1 MKSLLEIYN
10 QDTSPDAHGD
20 KGTAHSY
27 IEHYYEN
34 AFKPYRDKDITLL
47 EIGIAQ
53 GQSLRMWREYFSP
66 DSRIIGYDIRDNNVD
81 CPGCEL
87 VYKDATNSNSFN
99 EINKLDI
106 VIDDGSHLFGQ
117 QLQSFNILFDK
128 LKSGGLYV
136 IEDVQE
142 IDAVKEQFLSL
153 NPNVQIF
160 DFRSIKNRKDD
171 IIIQILK

>member
-1 MKSLLEIYN
+1 MGAEFLIGPLTEATGVALKFLGTKAGRILSGLATKDSSTLSSAERE
-10 QDTSPDAHGD
+10 TKD
-20 KGTAHSY
+20 KL
-27 IEHYYEN
+27 IEQL
-34 AFKPYRDKDITLL
+34 R
-47 EIGIAQ
+47 Q
-53 GQSLRMWREYFSP
+53 GEP
-66 DSRIIGYDIRDNNVD
+66 AAAAV
-81 CPGCEL
+81 
-87 VYKDATNSNSFN
+87 
-99 EINKLDI
+99 
-106 VIDDGSHLFGQ
+106 
-117 QLQSFNILFDK
+117 FDK

>member
-1 MKSLLEIYN
+1 MKSLLEIYS
-10 QDTSPDAHGD
+10 QDTSLDAHGD

-53 GQSLRMWREYFSP
+53 GQSLRMWREYFTNA
-66 DSRIIGYDIRDNNVD
+66 RIIGYDIRDNGVQ

-99 EINKLDI
+99 EINNLDI

>member
-27 IEHYYEN
+27 IEHYYED
-34 AFKPYRDKDITLL
+34 AFKPYRNKNITLL

-53 GQSLRMWREYFSP
+53 GQSLRMWREYFTNA
-66 DSRIIGYDIRDNNVD
+66 RIIGYDIRDNGVQ

-99 EINKLDI
+99 EINELDI
-106 VIDDGSHLFGQ
+106 IIDDGSHQFDH
-117 QLQSFNILFDK
+117 QLKSLIFLFDK

-136 IEDVQE
+136 IEDVQD
-142 IDAVKEQFLSL
+142 IDSTAENFLSF

-160 DFRSIKNRKDD
+160 DFRNIKNRKDD

>member
-27 IEHYYEN
+27 IEHYYED
-34 AFKPYRDKDITLL
+34 AFKPYRNKNITLL

-53 GQSLRMWREYFSP
+53 GQSLRMWREYFTNA
-66 DSRIIGYDIRDNNVD
+66 RIIGYDIRDNNVD

-99 EINKLDI
+99 EINNLDI
-106 VIDDGSHLFGQ
+106 VIDDGSHQFDH
-117 QLQSFNILFDK
+117 QLKSLIFLFDK

-136 IEDVQE
+136 IEDVQD
-142 IDAVKEQFLSL
+142 IDSTAENFLSF

-160 DFRSIKNRKDD
+160 DFRNIKNRKDD